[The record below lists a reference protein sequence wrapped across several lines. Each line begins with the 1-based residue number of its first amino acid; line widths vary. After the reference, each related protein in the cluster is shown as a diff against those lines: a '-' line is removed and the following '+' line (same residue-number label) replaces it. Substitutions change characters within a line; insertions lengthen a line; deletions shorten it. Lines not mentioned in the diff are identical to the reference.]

1 MEEILKEFRAYR
13 EQVLAKFDEY
23 DRILRQ
29 LVGEKTNLIAGTF
42 DDKTAL
48 AVKELYPMFSDIV
61 GTVQKKGFRCRYE
74 VNGQMNLYKLSCDD
88 QTADGTQI
96 LADWN
101 PASAQAIWT
110 AIDTEHTG
118 TLDDP
123 IPAAAGME
131 YVKGKYY
138 IEGTQVYLMNRQ
150 GMEDGEKITLQYLP
164 SQLVGQYFEKV
175 K

>member
-1 MEEILKEFRAYR
+1 MKWEELK
-13 EQVLAKFDEY
+13 
-23 DRILRQ
+23 
-29 LVGEKTNLIAGTF
+29 TF
-42 DDKTAL
+42 IKSARLTADDQTAL
-48 AVKELYPMFSDIV
+48 AGKDLYPMFADIV

-101 PASAQAIWT
+101 PVDAQAIWT
-110 AIDTEHTG
+110 AIDVEHAG

-138 IEGTQVYLMNRQ
+138 IEGTTIYLMNRA
-150 GMEDGEKITLQYLP
+150 GMQDGESITLQYLP
-164 SQLVGQYFEKV
+164 SQLVGQYFTEV
-175 K
+175 